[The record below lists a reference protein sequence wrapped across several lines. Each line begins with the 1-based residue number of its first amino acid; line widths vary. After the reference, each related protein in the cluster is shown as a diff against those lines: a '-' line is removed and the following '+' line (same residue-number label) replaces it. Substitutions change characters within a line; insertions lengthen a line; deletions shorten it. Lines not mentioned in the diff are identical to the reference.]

1 MSQAELDV
9 AVAAATGEDRRR
21 ISRLGFSELRLMR
34 LEEQTDEDRLPLVVD
49 WDQLDLERYLTLCG

>member
-1 MSQAELDV
+1 MSQTELDV

-21 ISRLGFSELRLMR
+21 IARLGFSELRPMR